1 MIETAVS
8 KLHDFDQF
16 VGFKAEFL
24 LLDIS
29 NLYFVYLDQTHLQ
42 SINKI
47 TLEEQSLPSI
57 DFYF

>member
-1 MIETAVS
+1 MVETAVS

-16 VGFKAEFL
+16 VGFNAEFL

>member
-1 MIETAVS
+1 MVETAVS

-16 VGFKAEFL
+16 VGFKAEL
-24 LLDIS
+24 LLRGIS